1 MEEKKRSEIIKLI
14 VALVAVVVGTVLF
27 VGAVSGWFSGPKMV
41 LDQEYIC
48 EEGDCGELMNIVWDE
63 YENLISDEGS
73 FVLFIEQDGCT
84 TADRL
89 RGYVQDWAVEVGA
102 RVYRITFEDM
112 KKTSLHEKVK
122 YYPSVALISDGE
134 VIGYL
139 RADED
144 ADADEYND
152 YEAFRLWMR
161 RYF

>member
-1 MEEKKRSEIIKLI
+1 
-14 VALVAVVVGTVLF
+14 
-27 VGAVSGWFSGPKMV
+27 
-41 LDQEYIC
+41 
-48 EEGDCGELMNIVWDE
+48 
-63 YENLISDEGS
+63 
-73 FVLFIEQDGCT
+73 
-84 TADRL
+84 
-89 RGYVQDWAVEVGA
+89 VQDWAVEVGA